1 MNHLTGLFWGVKN
14 PEFLQGLQQAINH
27 TAPDGIHAADN
38 IFTIGRNL
46 GFLEDARFV
55 DAWQKNAQTE
65 VERAIVWRLH
75 VLSWAARSVLAR
87 AVPGDYV
94 ECACYKGTSAR
105 LICDDVGWASTGRR
119 FYLYDLFEH
128 DASMTHH
135 AMPEHGA
142 GLYARVKARFA
153 DLPSVVVTQG
163 SVPAVLRDVAP
174 ERIAFMHIDMNN
186 AESEIGALEV
196 LFERLSPG
204 GILILD
210 DYGWRAYRQQKLAED
225 PWLAAR
231 GYTVLEMPTGQ
242 GMVIK

>member
-14 PEFLQGLQQAINH
+14 PEFNQGLQQAINS
-27 TAPDGIHAADN
+27 TAPVGIYAADN

-46 GFLEDARFV
+46 GFLEDETFV
-55 DAWQKNAQTE
+55 KAWQANAETD

-75 VLSWAARSVLAR
+75 VLAWAARSVLAR
-87 AVPGDYV
+87 GIAGDFV
-94 ECACYKGTSAR
+94 ECACYKGVSAR
-105 LICDDVGWASTGRR
+105 LICDYVGWADAGRR
-119 FYLYDLFEH
+119 FFLYDLFEH
-128 DASMTHH
+128 DPAMSHH

-142 GLYARVKARFA
+142 GLYERVKARFA
-153 DLPSVVVTQG
+153 DLPNVIVTRG
-163 SVPAVLRDVAP
+163 SVPDVLDQVAP

-186 AESEIGALEV
+186 AESEIGALER
-196 LFERLSPG
+196 LFHRLSPG

-231 GYTVLEMPTGQ
+231 GYSVLEMPTGQ
-242 GMVIK
+242 GLVIK